1 MSASQAFSVFN
12 TLALF
17 GWIVLVV
24 GVLAKKPLLRDRLAG
39 VWIPVI
45 MSASYLV
52 LMLLFLGS
60 AEGGFGSLEA
70 VMQMFTNPWVVVAG
84 WIHYLAFDLFIGAY
98 IARKMMAFGVY
109 QWAMI
114 FILPLTFILGPI
126 GFLCYQLFKTMAER
140 QIELKEQSENV

>member
-1 MSASQAFSVFN
+1 MSASQAYSAFN
-12 TLALF
+12 TLALI
-17 GWIVLVV
+17 GWIFLVL
-24 GVLAKKPLLRDRLAG
+24 GVLANKPLLRDRLAG
-39 VWIPVI
+39 VWIPVF

-60 AEGGFGSLEA
+60 AEGGFGSLNA

-98 IARKMMAFGVY
+98 IARKMMAMGVY
-109 QWAMI
+109 KWALI

-126 GFLCYQLFKTMAER
+126 GFLCYQLIKTMAER
-140 QIELKEQSENV
+140 QAQAPAHSENA

>member
-12 TLALF
+12 TLALV
-17 GWIVLVV
+17 GWIVLAV
-24 GVLAKKPLLRDRLAG
+24 GVLAKKPLLRDRVAG
-39 VWIPVI
+39 VWIPVL

-98 IARKMMAFGVY
+98 IARKVMELGVY
-109 QWAMI
+109 QWMLI
-114 FILPLTFILGPI
+114 LILPLTFILGPI
-126 GFLCYQLFKTMAER
+126 GFLCYQLFKTFAER
-140 QIELKEQSENV
+140 RVPVKIEPEGL